1 MNPLMMLIQA
11 IRGGGNLM
19 ETLSQMSGNPTVARG
34 MQMIEG
40 KSDSE
45 LEQLA
50 RNMAKER
57 GTTPEEIFDSIMN
70 GTR

>member
-1 MNPLMMLIQA
+1 MNPLMFLIQA
-11 IRGGGNLM
+11 MRGGGNPM
-19 ETLSQMSGNPTVARG
+19 EALSQMSGNPAVARG
-34 MQMIEG
+34 MEMIEG

-70 GTR
+70 GMR

>member
-40 KSDSE
+40 RSNAE

-50 RNMAKER
+50 RNMAKEH
-57 GTTPEEIFDSIMN
+57 GTTPEAIFESIMK
-70 GTR
+70 GMQ